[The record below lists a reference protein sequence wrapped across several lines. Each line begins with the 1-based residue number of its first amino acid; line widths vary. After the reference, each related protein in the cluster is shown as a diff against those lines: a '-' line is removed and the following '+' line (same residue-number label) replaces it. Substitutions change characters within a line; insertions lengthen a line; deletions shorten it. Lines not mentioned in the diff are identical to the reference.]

1 MKGFRKVHQRSTG
14 KKEKEPRNQDSH
26 GELSYALQSEKSAAF
41 RRNCRALALETCR
54 AQDAIIVFSH
64 ALTAEKP
71 GAIRTAGNGLAKC
84 MVETTLMREAVHSIR
99 RGSRGLWSPKTGEP

>member
-1 MKGFRKVHQRSTG
+1 MKGFRKLHQRSTG

-84 MVETTLMREAVHSIR
+84 MVETTLMREAVHSDQER
-99 RGSRGLWSPKTGEP
+99 FKGLVVTEVR